1 MTTIFDKAKLQQ
13 IMPAARDEDIDRYL
27 DALNTELPKYGVDTG
42 QRMAHFIAQIA
53 HESGSFK
60 YKSENLNYS
69 AKALRAVF
77 SKYFYTDEMAERYA
91 RKPEDIANVV
101 YANRMGNGNS
111 VSGDGWRY
119 RGRGLIQL
127 TGRENYAHC
136 AEFIGMDCESNP
148 HMLAEKPVAA
158 VSAACWFWQSR
169 KLNDLADIDD
179 LKSIT
184 RKINGGFHGLD
195 SRAEFF
201 ERAKAAL
208 NIA

>member
-1 MTTIFDKAKLQQ
+1 MTTIFDKAKLKQ

-27 DALNTELPKYGVDTG
+27 DALNTELPKYGVDTPL
-42 QRMAHFIAQIA
+42 RMAHFIAQIA

-127 TGRENYAHC
+127 TGRENYANC
-136 AEFIGMDCESNP
+136 AEFIGMDCE
-148 HMLAEKPVAA
+148 
-158 VSAACWFWQSR
+158 
-169 KLNDLADIDD
+169 
-179 LKSIT
+179 
-184 RKINGGFHGLD
+184 
-195 SRAEFF
+195 
-201 ERAKAAL
+201 
-208 NIA
+208 